1 MPRYTM
7 EIDGEEVV
15 REVSNPTE
23 GAQLRAQGWKE
34 SKARTKEVRELDAQR
49 PQHKMVEQ
57 PAGQTPATARAGDP
71 PVAAG

>member
-23 GAQLRAQGWKE
+23 GAQLRAQGWKV
-34 SKARTKEVRELDAQR
+34 SKARTKDVRELDAQR
-49 PQHKMVEQ
+49 PRHKMVEQ
-57 PAGQTPATARAGDP
+57 PAGQTPATRAGDP